1 MGKNQFQV
9 VTLENVEKINEQN
22 SNKRRV
28 VDVLFVT

>member
-22 SNKRRV
+22 SNKRV